1 MRAQLYSPKLF
12 TVALAL
18 AALSAANATQS
29 DTRVTVDGTMVSFA
43 DVQPMMTNNRVM
55 VPVRGVFEHL
65 NADVTWDARNQQV
78 IAQRG
83 TDTITLPVNS
93 MTAMVNGSQVR
104 LDTPAI
110 VVRGRTMVPLRF
122 LSESLKASVDWM
134 SSSRTVAI
142 WTNGGSNSNPDQNQ
156 GGNQNNQGYTTM
168 VLDSGSVIPFR
179 LNDELSSNRSEV
191 GEKFTATLDA
201 TDYDNYQGLPNG
213 SVLEGHVDVVRAKDD
228 EAPGVLGLA
237 FDRVRTPDGRYYSVD
252 GTLIGLDNKSVN
264 NENGRLTAKSGAKND
279 LKYVGYGAGAGA
291 LVALITKGNVVT
303 TTLIGSAI
311 GYLFGELDRQ
321 KARDVSLKTDSKFG
335 VRLMDDLSFRVPTVA
350 TRP

>member
-1 MRAQLYSPKLF
+1 MRAQHYSPKLF
-12 TVALAL
+12 VVALAL
-18 AALSAANATQS
+18 AALSAANATQA
-29 DTRVTVDGTMVSFA
+29 DTQVTVNGTMVSFA

-65 NADVTWDARNQQV
+65 NADVTWDAVNQQV

-122 LSESLKASVDWM
+122 LSESLRASVDWL
-134 SSSRTVAI
+134 SAARTVAI
-142 WTNGGSNSNPDQNQ
+142 WTSGNEPNPNNNNNGT
-156 GGNQNNQGYTTM
+156 GYTTM
-168 VLDSGSVIPFR
+168 VLESGTVLPFR
-179 LNDELSSNRSEV
+179 LNKEISSKTAEK
-191 GEKFTATLDA
+191 GDKFTATLDPS
-201 TDYDNYQGLPNG
+201 DFDNYQGMPNG
-213 SVLEGHVDVVRAKDD
+213 AILEGHVDVVQPMEDGT
-228 EAPGVLGLA
+228 PGVLGLA
-237 FDRVRTPDGRYYSVD
+237 FDKVRTTDGRTYSVD
-252 GTLIGLDNKSVN
+252 GTLIGLDNKSVK
-264 NENGRLTAKSGAKND
+264 NENGRITAKSGAKND

-321 KARDVSLKTDSKFG
+321 KARDVTLKTDTKIG
-335 VRLMDDLSFRVPTVA
+335 VRLLDDLAIRVPTVA
-350 TRP
+350 STP